1 MSILRPRFD
10 VEDYLVSRPR
20 SEESIEDKLSR
31 MGDAERREK
40 VLFILMMFG
49 GDLWD
54 ELQRLRAEK
63 RKRLLE
69 ELAAAG
75 DESAAQEWWELYG
88 KIN

>member
-1 MSILRPRFD
+1 MSLTMPRIILD
-10 VEDYLVSRPR
+10 DYLVSRPR
-20 SEESIEDKLSR
+20 GEDSIEQKLRR

-49 GDLWD
+49 GDLWE

-69 ELAAAG
+69 DLAAEG
-75 DESAAQEWWELYG
+75 DGAAAEEWWDLYG
-88 KIN
+88 KG